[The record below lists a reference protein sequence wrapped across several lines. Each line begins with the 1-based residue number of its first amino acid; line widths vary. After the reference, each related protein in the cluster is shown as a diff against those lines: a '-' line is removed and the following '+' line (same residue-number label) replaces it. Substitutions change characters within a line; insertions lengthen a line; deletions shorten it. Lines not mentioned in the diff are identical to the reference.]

1 MSRGFFMAE
10 FELITFNMH
19 KGMSGVGRKNF
30 VLQAMRQALA
40 ETGADII
47 FLQET
52 VGKNTVNE
60 KRVKDWPALS
70 QFEYIAD
77 SLWPHHAYGKNAH
90 YQSGHHGNAIL
101 SKYALKSWDN
111 IDVSPYPFA
120 VSRSL
125 LHAVIRVSPQMR
137 AVHLI
142 CVHLGFFAL
151 ERRGQIR
158 KLCEHIAEQI
168 PHDEPLIIAGD
179 FNDWRGIA
187 DKEFDTALELREA
200 HEDVYGTFARSFPAR
215 LPVLRL
221 DRIYFRGLK
230 LEHVEQMKGPQW
242 RSLSDHVPL
251 HACFSM
257 G

>member
-1 MSRGFFMAE
+1 MVE

-30 VLQAMRQALA
+30 VLNDMRLALA
-40 ETGADII
+40 ETKADIV

-52 VGKNTVNE
+52 VGKNSSHE
-60 KRVKDWPALS
+60 KQFKDWPALS

-77 SLWPHHAYGKNAH
+77 TLWPHHAYGKNAH

-101 SKYALKSWDN
+101 SKYALKTWDN

-125 LHAVIRVSPQMR
+125 LHAVISLGPNVKD
-137 AVHLI
+137 VHLI

-158 KLCEHIAEQI
+158 TLCQHIATHI

-187 DKEFDTALELREA
+187 DQEFDSTLELSEA
-200 HEDVYGTFARSFPAR
+200 HEDAYGALARSFPAR
-215 LPVLRL
+215 LPLLRL
-221 DRIYFRGLK
+221 DRIYFRGLELK
-230 LEHVEQMKGPQW
+230 RVEQLTGPRW
-242 RSLSDHVPL
+242 RSLSDHIPL
-251 HACFSM
+251 HACFGVS
-257 G
+257 